1 MEPEKKHIST
11 GDSLRIDLFNGFKIS
26 DVPELR
32 GFRIR
37 YFTSGHKWGQHCTRY
52 IQVYS

>member
-1 MEPEKKHIST
+1 MKCNRDYIIFMEPEKKHIST

-32 GFRIR
+32 
-37 YFTSGHKWGQHCTRY
+37 
-52 IQVYS
+52 VLE